1 MLVNLLDLIWVR
13 RANLDLGIPDT
24 YFFFGEELLGPVVS
38 RLNTMPLFILAAKL
52 CPPKMEGTLFALNM
66 GLSNF
71 GVILG
76 TYMGNGLL
84 LALGGVKGPEFENLD
99 VLVIIRSLAR
109 LLPIALIPFLI
120 PDGAPS
126 DEAKTA
132 KLEGEG
138 GGLAFKDSIAV
149 TDLDDDDDDGV
160 ESPVVSVAVLRRAS
174 SSSDGGG
181 AGVRPGGS
189 MEMASMEV
197 AL

>member
-1 MLVNLLDLIWVR
+1 LVLVNLLDLIWVR
-13 RANLDLGIPDT
+13 RVNLELGIPGR

-149 TDLDDDDDDGV
+149 TDLDDDDGV

-181 AGVRPGGS
+181 VVRPGGS

-197 AL
+197 TL

>member
-13 RANLDLGIPDT
+13 RVNLELGIPDR

-84 LALGGVKGPEFENLD
+84 LALGGV
-99 VLVIIRSLAR
+99 
-109 LLPIALIPFLI
+109 
-120 PDGAPS
+120 
-126 DEAKTA
+126 
-132 KLEGEG
+132 EGTYCSC
-138 GGLAFKDSIAV
+138 FCYITHS
-149 TDLDDDDDDGV
+149 
-160 ESPVVSVAVLRRAS
+160 
-174 SSSDGGG
+174 
-181 AGVRPGGS
+181 
-189 MEMASMEV
+189 
-197 AL
+197 